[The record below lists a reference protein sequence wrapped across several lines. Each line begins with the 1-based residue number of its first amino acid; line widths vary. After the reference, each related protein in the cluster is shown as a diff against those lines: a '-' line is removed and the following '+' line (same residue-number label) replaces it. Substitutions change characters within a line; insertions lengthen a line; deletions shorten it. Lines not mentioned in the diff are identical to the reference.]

1 MDQLVHNCW
10 NIYSEVC
17 ADGSIMTCSVVRA
30 AARLFVIYITFAT
43 EWIFA
48 DDSSLQRVCWNH
60 SKVTMMQLC
69 VTDTSPCPV
78 CVFIRRPKKKKKK
91 TTADDLRYSFGA
103 IYELYKCTDAAPTY
117 RQGCDQFLQLGLF

>member
-10 NIYSEVC
+10 NIYSDVC

-78 CVFIRRPKKKKKK
+78 CVFIRRPKKKRKKRLLTIWDIHLVRFTSSVNAQMQPRRTGK
-91 TTADDLRYSFGA
+91 GVTSF
-103 IYELYKCTDAAPTY
+103 YN
-117 RQGCDQFLQLGLF
+117 